1 MPDNNFVTE
10 NNMKNIITA
19 LPALVIADPNSG
31 NSLPD
36 SVETT
41 PSKVLTPHCNL
52 IYVLVMGFCFFI
64 AHFRK
69 GYHRV

>member
-19 LPALVIADPNSG
+19 LPALDITDSNSG

-36 SVETT
+36 SIETT
-41 PSKVLTPHCNL
+41 PSQVLTPHCNL
-52 IYVLVMGFCFFI
+52 IYVLVMGYMFW
-64 AHFRK
+64 
-69 GYHRV
+69 